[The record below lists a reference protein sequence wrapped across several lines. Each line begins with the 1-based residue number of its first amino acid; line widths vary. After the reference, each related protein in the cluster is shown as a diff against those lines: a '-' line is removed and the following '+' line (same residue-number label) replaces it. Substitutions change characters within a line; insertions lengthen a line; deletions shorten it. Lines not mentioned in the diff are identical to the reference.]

1 MISSRAKRAGLKELE
16 IFDNFQIDNNLPKY
30 TNVEDPNLENTITF
44 GNATGSMSTNN
55 VIGGS
60 FITLNGNPSS
70 GVWLTQQDDTPSWL
84 DGSVGD
90 TASMPTKFSR
100 RVRII
105 NWLLKKMQGEHDKDE
120 KKKEALAKT
129 KLISITEFFLG
140 LTQSHQELTPIAEI
154 SEHYEKALLQAKTL
168 GQVALAQKLADAV
181 QVVRGEAHLI
191 VVGLKQYVTE
201 RQVVDFYE
209 KTGED
214 KCLKLTW
221 IKNFNRIIPEDVY
234 DAKKKADERKI
245 FDNYVILHYDPLNTG
260 EVMTKEEVEKK
271 KDPILFGLIKN
282 SRKLYYVADWKDDY
296 CQLTLE
302 EMFSVLGE
310 KVLKINNKNVKTFID
325 KIKA

>member
-16 IFDNFQIDNNLPKY
+16 IFDNFIVDTNLPKY
-30 TNVEDPNLENTITF
+30 RNVADPEAENTITF
-44 GNATGSMSTNN
+44 INSNN
-55 VIGGS
+55 SVIGGS
-60 FITLNGNPSS
+60 FTSMNTIGSTASS
-70 GVWLTQQDDTPSWL
+70 GIWIGQQDSMSDPTIGQIWSDGDGNLSYGDKMLTKLSLRKWL
-84 DGSVGD
+84 IR
-90 TASMPTKFSR
+90 MLQR
-100 RVRII
+100 
-105 NWLLKKMQGEHDKDE
+105 
-120 KKKEALAKT
+120 KKEKQKDVKPKI
-129 KLISITEFFLG
+129 KLISITDFFVG
-140 LTQSHQELTPIAEI
+140 LTKSHQELTPVAEI
-154 SEHYEKALLQAKTL
+154 AEHYEKALFQAKAL
-168 GQVALAQKLADAV
+168 GQTALTQKLADAV

-201 RQVVDFYE
+201 RQIIDFYE

-260 EVMTKEEVEKK
+260 EVMTKEEIEKK

-302 EMFSVLGE
+302 EMFTVLGE

>member
-1 MISSRAKRAGLKELE
+1 M
-16 IFDNFQIDNNLPKY
+16 Y
-30 TNVEDPNLENTITF
+30 THVENPVAENTITF
-44 GNATGSMSTNN
+44 INSNN
-55 VIGGS
+55 LVGGS
-60 FITLNGNPSS
+60 FITLNNTPSNS
-70 GVWLTQQDDTPSWL
+70 VWITQQD
-84 DGSVGD
+84 SVGEPTWSNGS

-100 RVRII
+100 KVRII
-105 NWLLKKMQGEHDKDE
+105 NWLLKKMQGEYDKDE

-129 KLISITEFFLG
+129 KLISITEFFIG
-140 LTQSHQELTPIAEI
+140 LTQSHQELTPVAEI

-168 GQVALAQKLADAV
+168 GQSALVQKLADAV

-201 RQVVDFYE
+201 RQIVDFYE

-234 DAKKKADERKI
+234 EAKKKADERKI

-260 EVMTKEEVEKK
+260 EAMTKEEIEKK

-302 EMFSVLGE
+302 EMFTVLGE

>member
-1 MISSRAKRAGLKELE
+1 MISQRAKRAGLKELE
-16 IFDNFQIDNNLPKY
+16 IFDNFQIDTNLPKY
-30 TNVEDPNLENTITF
+30 KNVENPEAENTITIGGGFF
-44 GNATGSMSTNN
+44 GNTTN
-55 VIGGS
+55 VISGS
-60 FITLNGNPSS
+60 INGTASS
-70 GVWLTQQDDTPSWL
+70 GIWIGQQDMQDPTIPSIWSDGEGNLSYGDKLLTRLSLRKWL
-84 DGSVGD
+84 
-90 TASMPTKFSR
+90 
-100 RVRII
+100 I
-105 NWLLKKMQGEHDKDE
+105 KMLQG
-120 KKKEALAKT
+120 KKENKKEVKPKI
-129 KLISITEFFLG
+129 KLISITDFFIG

-154 SEHYEKALLQAKTL
+154 GEHYEKALIQAKAL
-168 GQVALAQKLADAV
+168 GQVALTQKLADAV

-191 VVGLKQYVTE
+191 VMGLKQYVTE

-260 EVMTKEEVEKK
+260 EVMTKEEIEKK

-302 EMFSVLGE
+302 EMFTVLGE